1 MNMNMK
7 KTEYDE
13 LVKKVNTID
22 TSKRVNKTDYNA
34 KIKGI
39 NDKIPIINLAT
50 SYYTNSCSTT
60 KILAAL
66 EKSSRQQKNSCSTRK
81 ILAGLQKYPTV
92 KQNKNSG

>member
-39 NDKIPIINLAT
+39 ND
-50 SYYTNSCSTT
+50 
-60 KILAAL
+60 
-66 EKSSRQQKNSCSTRK
+66 
-81 ILAGLQKYPTV
+81 
-92 KQNKNSG
+92 